1 MPNGRLRE
9 ELVVFFHRELGR
21 RYSLE
26 YLHRIPELHQANVL
40 DDVPEDSLEHIK
52 EFFKRVMYPRGEDR
66 ERRDAGMETV
76 ASIVDSTSSLI
87 ALLPLISGY
96 RLSNRL
102 EHKTLKTLRDLC
114 EEESIDVDAGEEIP
128 ERLFRA
134 AYARSSEQDTQRMV
148 KHTGHIVELGMKQGL
163 MKAARDIA
171 ETVKETRSDPQE
183 REALDYVISVL
194 GEIYELA
201 RSFSKAEIRA
211 IVRMCEITES
221 VYFQRLRQ

>member
-1 MPNGRLRE
+1 
-9 ELVVFFHRELGR
+9 
-21 RYSLE
+21 
-26 YLHRIPELHQANVL
+26 
-40 DDVPEDSLEHIK
+40 
-52 EFFKRVMYPRGEDR
+52 
-66 ERRDAGMETV
+66 
-76 ASIVDSTSSLI
+76 
-87 ALLPLISGY
+87 
-96 RLSNRL
+96 
-102 EHKTLKTLRDLC
+102 
-114 EEESIDVDAGEEIP
+114 
-128 ERLFRA
+128 
-134 AYARSSEQDTQRMV
+134 MV